1 MKSLLRPGES
11 TLIAVGPAPK
21 QLRIHAFRA
30 VSDKEACMRF
40 AEGHKNVLL
49 NHGVKSVVTARE
61 QWMSDPEVWVV
72 LVDSPDGSKTYGG
85 ARIHRSTA
93 SNRLPIQEAIG
104 YLDSG
109 IDDFIKRNRRD
120 GIGEICGLWNSVEV
134 AGMGVGSVY
143 LIRAGLSIVQQ
154 LGINKMFALCSPY
167 TYRMAAS
174 FGFFQLQEL
183 GDKGKFNYPTDRLIA
198 TVTYQED
205 TLHMPGANEEQ
216 KNFILDL
223 RSQPFQRRIE
233 TARNGSLVEVEYKL
247 HIEDVG

>member
-1 MKSLLRPGES
+1 ME
-11 TLIAVGPAPK
+11 AVGQLPK
-21 QLRIHAFRA
+21 QLRIHAFKA
-30 VSDKEACMRF
+30 VDDREACMRF
-40 AEGHKNVLL
+40 AQGHRNVLL
-49 NHGVKSVVTARE
+49 NHGVKNVVTVKE
-61 QWMSDPEVWVV
+61 QWMTDPNVWVV
-72 LVDSPDGSKTYGG
+72 LVDSPDGSRTYGG
-85 ARIHRSTA
+85 ARIHRSTVN
-93 SNRLPIQEAIG
+93 NRLPIQDAIG

-109 IDDFIKRNRRD
+109 IDDFIKRNRKQ
-120 GIGEICGLWNSVEV
+120 GLGEICGLWNSIEV

-154 LGINKMFALCSPY
+154 LKINKMFALCSPY

-205 TLHMPGANEEQ
+205 TLEMPGANDEQ
-216 KNFILDL
+216 RNFILDL

-247 HIEDVG
+247 LLDNVD